1 MASASITQEWRAGT
15 PAPGWREILKGEFRE
30 PYMRELIRFLDEDRV
45 KHTLYPAPAHI
56 FRAYTLT
63 DFQDVKV
70 VILGQDP
77 YHGPHQAN
85 GLAFSVFP
93 GVPVPPSLQNMY
105 KEIET
110 DIGLVAHEDG
120 NLDHWAQQGV
130 FLLNTVLTV
139 RESQANSHRGKGW
152 EHFTGRTIEALGSR
166 QDPIVF
172 LLWGRNA
179 LAHEPRIDASRHLVL
194 KAPHPS
200 PLSAHSGFFGC
211 RHFSKA
217 NAFLKQHGKQPITW

>member
-1 MASASITQEWRAGT
+1 MTSSITHEWKAGT
-15 PAPGWREILKGEFRE
+15 PAPGWRTILRDEFAL
-30 PYMRELIRFLDEDRV
+30 PYMRQLIHFLDADRAQ
-45 KHTLYPAPAHI
+45 HTIYPEPAHI

-63 DFQDVKV
+63 DFADVKV

-77 YHGPHQAN
+77 YHGARQAN

-93 GVPVPPSLQNMY
+93 GVDVPPSLVNIY
-105 KEIET
+105 KEIASDVGRVE
-110 DIGLVAHEDG
+110 VADG
-120 NLDHWAQQGV
+120 NLDNWASQGV

-139 RESQANSHRGKGW
+139 RASQANSHRGKGW
-152 EHFTGRTIEALGSR
+152 EQFTGRTIEALGQR
-166 QDPIVF
+166 EDPLVF
-172 LLWGRNA
+172 MLWGRNA
-179 LAHEPRIDASRHLVL
+179 LSHESRIDASRHLVL

-217 NAFLKQHGKQPITW
+217 NAFLAEHGKSPIRW